1 MKSGKLFAMSNLP
14 SEACQKPKTL
24 YIQPIHLHPWLDET
38 DNSPISREVANS
50 EDKVSIQQR
59 NRKTFNNQYVKER
72 KSDLTPSC
80 FGLTPVGA
88 YPNM

>member
-50 EDKVSIQQR
+50 EDKVSIQ
-59 NRKTFNNQYVKER
+59 
-72 KSDLTPSC
+72 
-80 FGLTPVGA
+80 
-88 YPNM
+88 